1 MQLDRD
7 EVVALTEEYGG
18 AWGINHTRRLLRLA
32 ALIDGG
38 QDYDAEALW
47 LAAHLHDWG
56 GYEAWAQP
64 GVDHALR
71 SAEVAADFL
80 RARGCPEERLTV
92 VLEAIRTHH
101 TAGPDRSF
109 EATLLSDADAL
120 DFLGA
125 IGVLRIFS
133 MVPRDL
139 YGAHAKAKQRRERL
153 PELLCLQA
161 SRDLAAARLIEMDEV
176 LRAFEDDSFGLY

>member
-7 EVVALTEEYGG
+7 EVVVLTEEYGG
-18 AWGINHTRRLLRLA
+18 PWGINHTRRLLQLVD
-32 ALIDGG
+32 LIDGG
-38 QDYDAEALW
+38 QDYDVEAVW

-71 SAEVAADFL
+71 SAEVASDFL
-80 RARGCPEERLTV
+80 RARACPEERIDV

-101 TAGPDRSF
+101 SAGPGRRL
-109 EATLLSDADAL
+109 EAALLSDADAL

-125 IGVLRIFS
+125 VGVLRTFS
-133 MVPRDL
+133 MVPRNL
-139 YGAHAKAKQRRERL
+139 RGACEKAKERRQRL
-153 PELLCLQA
+153 PRELCLQA
-161 SRDLAAARLIEMDEV
+161 SRDLAEARLAEMDE
-176 LRAFEDDSFGLY
+176 LFRAFEDEAFGLY